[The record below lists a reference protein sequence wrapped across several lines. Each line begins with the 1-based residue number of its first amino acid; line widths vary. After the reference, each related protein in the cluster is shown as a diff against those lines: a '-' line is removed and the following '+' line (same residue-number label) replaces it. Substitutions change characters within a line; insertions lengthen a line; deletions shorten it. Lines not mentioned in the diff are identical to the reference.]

1 MGKMEIKSVFQQQP
15 SILMSRVKLKGFYS
29 DVYTNDFKKVNLL
42 MMAFDSGILDKLK
55 SSSPINEF
63 DRNTLITK
71 LIKQYSVVED
81 AAIWAIDTWLS
92 AVDAQVLRE
101 LAEAEAAQALD
112 STRKAEEVEKEATK
126 LLGESSHELR
136 SEEDGYCCINEDPID
151 IRDEYDTYYVN
162 AKINKSQVRIYVPC
176 GVGNADYG
184 FFIYGINEVDKC
196 NHPYANVYALIYNY
210 MVRNSKI
217 KDEDKPHV
225 LKNEE
230 TLFDLDYKKV
240 FRFSI
245 IILQMVKNNLLKND
259 TIEMNFV
266 GVKDEMK
273 LAVKMINHYSDL
285 FCRLIGI
292 APHNIKIEFNSNAV
306 TVGLESNKGIYIEE
320 NRDLVSNAREL
331 WIGQRINYRLTNGN
345 LRDLEYIL
353 SEISP
358 FESFKE
364 GQFEALKNMLSSK
377 EHAVCIMPTGSGKSL
392 IYYMASL
399 LQPLPVFVV
408 TPTDIL
414 IRDQIRNL
422 QKFHHFDNVS
432 HLKLSTNNDFR
443 NYEMHNSLLFL
454 TPTTFQSRNLLSK
467 FMGFNKGLEVAFIV
481 LDEIHCLSNWG
492 HNFRPEYLML
502 SKSLNKF
509 LDRTTFLGFT
519 ATANYTVV
527 EDIQKQLTIPQ
538 KNFFSPIAFNR
549 YNISYDFRCVD
560 NTDEMYETT
569 SEIIQELLRK
579 NERTI
584 IFTKKEEIAIKVADA
599 VGYEADVFFR
609 NNPTAYHH
617 FADGKCKVLVAS
629 EDLGIGINFP
639 DVKNIIHFGLPVS
652 KNEYV
657 QEIGRAGRANE
668 QVTSY
673 VIYLNSTSKNVNPS
687 LLKRDTE
694 VERISEMMNKLD
706 NDYSDAFRKLNN
718 NADSKEA
725 LYNQLLALYERFRDE
740 GRAHYVIPYE
750 LETIETFR
758 KHLYMLYVVG
768 YVYDWY
774 SYHDRA
780 SIGSIFV
787 DISLMNHSLY
797 SKTEN
802 MLNRTKK
809 KASDYFDFM
818 GNNRESIVK
827 IARAS
832 SIQEIIKVYVEW
844 YYAKYLYLH
853 KEQFLDFLGFV
864 EGNQEGDN
872 EKITSEI
879 KEFFTLP
886 FIEIISDEEYYSNL
900 TLKELSS
907 KIAKGIGVHTIA
919 NIERI
924 NSNRYSYRLD
934 FFLFLGGLQL
944 NSRFDRNR
952 LERILRHV
960 SNDEILELK
969 DSLFSIFSKCKLEGR
984 LSILNYLDSI
994 DNSLGIT
1001 FLEFFNKVYDAREK
1015 DTIYYGVMAK
1025 YANKRFNSFIGG
1037 HKYARIH

>member
-1 MGKMEIKSVFQQQP
+1 MGNLKIKSVFQQEP
-15 SILMSRVKLKGFYS
+15 SILMSRVRLKGFFS

-42 MMAFDSGILDKLK
+42 MLAYDSGVLEALK

-63 DRNTLITK
+63 NRNTLITK

-81 AAIWAIDTWLS
+81 AAIWAIDTWLL
-92 AVDAQVLRE
+92 AVDVQVLRE
-101 LAEAEAAQALD
+101 LVKVEAAKDLEA
-112 STRKAEEVEKEATK
+112 TRKAEELEKVKEAK
-126 LLGESSHELR
+126 LFEESNHEPPL
-136 SEEDGYCCINEDPID
+136 EQDGYMDIIEDPID
-151 IRDEYDTYYVN
+151 MRDEYDTYYVN
-162 AKINKSQVRIYVPC
+162 AKLNKSQDRIYVPC
-176 GVGNADYG
+176 GVGNSDYG
-184 FFIYGINEVDKC
+184 FFIHGLNKVYKC
-196 NHPYANVYALIYNY
+196 NHPYANVYALVYNY

-225 LKNEE
+225 LKKEE
-230 TLFDLDYKKV
+230 TLFDIDYKNV
-240 FRFSI
+240 FRYAI
-245 IILQMVKNNLLKND
+245 IILQMVKNNCLKND
-259 TIEMNFV
+259 SIEMNFV
-266 GVKDEMK
+266 GVKDEIK
-273 LAVKMINHYSDL
+273 LAVKMINHYSAL

-292 APHNIKIEFNSNAV
+292 APHSIKLVFKSNAV
-306 TVGLESNKGIYIEE
+306 TLGLKSINGIFIEE
-320 NRDLVSNAREL
+320 NRDIVTNAREL
-331 WIGQRINYRLTNGN
+331 WIGQRINYHLTHGN

-358 FESFKE
+358 FDSFKE
-364 GQFEALKNMLSSK
+364 GQFQALKNMLSSK

-432 HLKLSTNNDFR
+432 HLKLTTDNDFR

-454 TPTTFQSRNLLSK
+454 TPTTFQNRNLLSR
-467 FMGFNKGLEVAFIV
+467 FRHINKDLQVAFIV

-492 HNFRPEYLML
+492 HDFRPEYLML
-502 SKSLNKF
+502 SKFLNKF

-538 KNFFSPIAFNR
+538 KNFFSPITFDK
-549 YNISYDFRCVD
+549 YNISYDFRCVGS
-560 NTDEMYETT
+560 TEEMYVTI

-584 IFTKKEEIAIKVADA
+584 IFTKKEEIALKVADA
-599 VGYEADVFFR
+599 VGYEADVFLR
-609 NNPTAYHH
+609 SNPTAYHH

-629 EDLGIGINFP
+629 EDLGVGINFP

-673 VIYLNSTSKNVNPS
+673 IIYLNSTSKNVNPS
-687 LLKRDTE
+687 LLKRNTE
-694 VERISEMMNKLD
+694 VEHISQVMNQFD

-725 LYNQLLALYERFRDE
+725 LYKQLLALYEEFRDK
-740 GRAHYVIPYE
+740 GRAHYVTPYAI
-750 LETIETFR
+750 ETIETSR

-774 SYHDRA
+774 SYSANDKA
-780 SIGSIFV
+780 STVSIFV
-787 DISLMNHSLY
+787 DISSTNHNLY

-802 MLNRTKK
+802 ILNRIKK

-818 GNNRESIVK
+818 GSNRESIVK

-832 SIQEIIKVYVEW
+832 SIEEIIKVYVDW

-853 KEQFLDFLGFV
+853 KEQFLDFMAFI

-879 KEFFTLP
+879 KEYFTLP

-900 TLKELSS
+900 TLKELTL
-907 KIAKGIGVHTIA
+907 KILKGIGKHTIA

-952 LERILRHV
+952 LERILIHV
-960 SNDEILELK
+960 SGDELHEVK
-969 DSLFSIFSKCKLEGR
+969 DSLYSIFPKCELEGR
-984 LSILNYLDSI
+984 LSILKYLDSVE
-994 DNSLGIT
+994 NSSGVT
-1001 FLEFFNKVYDAREK
+1001 FPNFFNKVYESIGK
-1015 DTIYYGVMAK
+1015 DIIYYGVVAE
-1025 YANKRFNSFIGG
+1025 YANKCFNSF
-1037 HKYARIH
+1037 RRT

>member
-1 MGKMEIKSVFQQQP
+1 MGKMEIKSVFQQKP
-15 SILMSRVKLKGFYS
+15 SILMSRVRIKGFFS
-29 DVYTNDFKKVNLL
+29 DFYTNDFKKVNLL
-42 MMAFDSGILDKLK
+42 MLAYDSGVLETLK

-71 LIKQYSVVED
+71 LIKQYSVVEE

-92 AVDAQVLRE
+92 AVDVQVLRE
-101 LAEAEAAQALD
+101 LAEVEVAQALD
-112 STRKAEEVEKEATK
+112 ATRKAEELEKEATTK
-126 LLGESSHELR
+126 LLGESNHHGLS
-136 SEEDGYCCINEDPID
+136 SEEDGYMDIIEDPID

-162 AKINKSQVRIYVPC
+162 AKIIKSQDRIYVPC
-176 GVGNADYG
+176 GVGNSDYG
-184 FFIYGINEVDKC
+184 FFICGINKVYKC
-196 NHPYANVYALIYNY
+196 NHPYANVYALVYNY

-217 KDEDKPHV
+217 KDEDKPHI
-225 LKNEE
+225 LKQEA
-230 TLFDLDYKKV
+230 TLFDLDYKNV
-240 FRFSI
+240 FRYSI
-245 IILQMVKNNLLKND
+245 ILLQMVKNNRLKND
-259 TIEMNFV
+259 TIEINFV
-266 GVKDEMK
+266 GVKDEIK
-273 LAVKMINHYSDL
+273 LAVKMINHYSAL

-292 APHNIKIEFNSNAV
+292 EPHSIKIAFNSNAS
-306 TVGLESNKGIYIEE
+306 TVGLAYNKGIYIEE
-320 NRDLVSNAREL
+320 NQDLVSNAREL

-358 FESFKE
+358 FDSFKE
-364 GQFEALKNMLSSK
+364 GQFEALKNMISSK

-432 HLKLSTNNDFR
+432 HLKLTTDNNFR
-443 NYEMHNSLLFL
+443 NYEMYNSLLFL
-454 TPTTFQSRNLLSK
+454 TPTTFQNRNLLSR
-467 FMGFNKGLEVAFIV
+467 FRHINKDLQVAFIV

-492 HNFRPEYLML
+492 HDFRPEYLML
-502 SKSLNKF
+502 SKFLNKF

-527 EDIQKQLTIPQ
+527 EDIQKQLAIPQ
-538 KNFFSPIAFNR
+538 RNFFSPITFDK
-549 YNISYDFRCVD
+549 YNISYDFRCVV

-584 IFTKKEEIAIKVADA
+584 IFTKKEEIALKVADA
-599 VGYEADVFFR
+599 VGYEADVFLR
-609 NNPTAYHH
+609 SNPTAYHH

-629 EDLGIGINFP
+629 EDLGVGINFP
-639 DVKNIIHFGLPVS
+639 NVKNIIHFGLPVS

-673 VIYLNSTSKNVNPS
+673 IIYLNSTSKNVNPS
-687 LLKRDTE
+687 LLKRNTGIE
-694 VERISEMMNKLD
+694 HISDLSNKFN
-706 NDYSDAFRKLNN
+706 NDYSDAFRKLND
-718 NADSKEA
+718 NADSKES
-725 LYNQLLALYERFRDE
+725 LYNQLIALYERFRDE
-740 GRAHYVIPYE
+740 GRAHYVTPHAI
-750 LETIETFR
+750 ETIETYR
-758 KHLYMLYVVG
+758 KNLYMLYVVG
-768 YVYDWY
+768 YVHDWY
-774 SYHDRA
+774 SYSANDEA
-780 SIGSIFV
+780 STVSIFV
-787 DISLMNHSLY
+787 DISSTNHHLY
-797 SKTEN
+797 SKAEN
-802 MLNRTKK
+802 IINRMKE

-818 GNNRESIVK
+818 GSNRESIVK

-832 SIQEIIKVYVEW
+832 TIEEIIKVYVDW

-853 KEQFLDFLGFV
+853 KEQFLDFLAFI

-879 KEFFTLP
+879 KEYFTLP
-886 FIEIISDEEYYSNL
+886 FIEIISDEELYSNL
-900 TLKELSS
+900 SLKELTL
-907 KIAKGIGVHTIA
+907 KIHKGIGKHTIA

-944 NSRFDRNR
+944 NSRFDSNR
-952 LERILRHV
+952 LERILNHL
-960 SNDEILELK
+960 SGDELHELK

-984 LSILNYLDSI
+984 LSILKYLDSK
-994 DNSLGIT
+994 DNSLGIK
-1001 FLEFFNKVYDAREK
+1001 FFEFFNKVYEAREK

-1025 YANKRFNSFIGG
+1025 YANKRFNSF
-1037 HKYARIH
+1037 RRT